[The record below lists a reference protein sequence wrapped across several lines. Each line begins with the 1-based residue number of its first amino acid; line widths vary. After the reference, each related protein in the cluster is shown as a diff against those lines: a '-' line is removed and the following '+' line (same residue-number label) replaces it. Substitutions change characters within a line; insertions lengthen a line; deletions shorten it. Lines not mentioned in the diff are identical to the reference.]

1 MATQKEE
8 IAKLV
13 NTLKNWQKIE
23 DESVRN
29 STEIIKKTDNPI
41 IHIVMEIIRQD
52 SAMHKRV
59 QQLII
64 DHFEKK
70 PISITPE
77 ELLGFWNMIEEHDEI
92 EKETIRLARE
102 AMDETT
108 SNLAKYLLG
117 YLLTDEKKH
126 DMLLSEMEKIK
137 KGMYPYGGI

>member
-1 MATQKEE
+1 MATQKQQ

-13 NTLKNWQKIE
+13 KILKNWQAIE
-23 DESVRN
+23 DESMKN
-29 STEIIKKTDNPI
+29 STEIIKQTQNPL
-41 IHIVMEIIRQD
+41 IHLIMEIIRQD

-64 DHFEKK
+64 DHYEKQ
-70 PISITPE
+70 PVTISPD
-77 ELLGFWNMIEEHDEI
+77 ELLAMWKMLEHHDEL
-92 EKETIRLARE
+92 EKQTIAKAKE

-108 SNLAKYLLG
+108 SNLARYLLD

>member
-23 DESVRN
+23 DDSVRN
-29 STEIIKKTDNPI
+29 STEIIKKTENPV
-41 IHIVMEIIRQD
+41 IHLVMEIIRQD

-92 EKETIRLARE
+92 EKETIRLAKE

-108 SNLAKYLLG
+108 SSLARYLLG

>member
-1 MATQKEE
+1 MATQKQQ

-13 NTLKNWQKIE
+13 KILKNWQAIE

-29 STEIIKKTDNPI
+29 STEIIKQTKNPL
-41 IHIVMEIIRQD
+41 IHLVMEIIRQD

-64 DHFEKK
+64 DHYEKQ
-70 PISITPE
+70 PVTIAPD
-77 ELLGFWNMIEEHDEI
+77 ELLTMWNMLEHHDELEKQTI
-92 EKETIRLARE
+92 EKAKE

-108 SNLAKYLLG
+108 SNLARYLLD

-126 DMLLSEMEKIK
+126 DMLLSEIEKIK